1 MKIKNHNI
9 LLSLILLLVLL
20 LGLSTINAADT
31 TTNINKIE
39 QSTTIMPE
47 NSMTE
52 PDDNIKTDI
61 LEKNSITKNKNS
73 FKEVKQDNEKQDIKT
88 IKTVSTEKSTEK
100 KSIKKASTHIVTNET
115 FTDYFNQENNGTL
128 TDLVNAGDTLD
139 FQGKIFR
146 NGSNIYINKPVNVI
160 STTKD
165 AYIDFN
171 TTAGSLTGDAP
182 GARFAVVNGGDYSNI
197 TGIYI
202 HNTQLWVYNVSH
214 VTFDNISAVVEDQ
227 RVGSGIGQ
235 TSIRANST
243 YITVK
248 NSYFYTRNNGGSST
262 FVLAWG
268 DYCTI
273 LNNTIRAEG
282 NSGNLFYLTTANV
295 YVPTGVIANSN
306 NKIINNTIGDI
317 GQSFGGIQL
326 ACVLSG
332 SNNTLDGNKIASGI
346 STQWGGAV
354 SGNSNTIIINN
365 EIYGSVSAILNSNYT
380 IINNTLHNGKITITN
395 KAIVINNSFDTLNL
409 NSAENKIENN
419 RINTINIKS
428 NNNNLT
434 NNNITGTVTITSDNN
449 QFINNSVINDEEY
462 TIKVTGKNNSIISNY
477 LVSKIDVGRNTL
489 ILAENNTERDNKP
502 ISSTLI
508 ITDKTYSNYFD
519 INGFINNM
527 LITDYSII
535 KLINVFNNKSFK
547 FNNINMIITGENAI
561 INNGQIISKNSK
573 LTISNITI
581 KNNENITSSIITDS
595 PNTIIEYVTII
606 HNTTKDVNEIYSTN
620 ISTIINNTNITII
633 SPKSN
638 TIKNITAITISGENN
653 IIENNIINII
663 TENNIKT
670 NAIIINQYENNTSQ
684 KNNIQKN
691 NITLKT
697 NGIIKGIHV
706 KTPIKSSDIKYNNI
720 NITTNNSVDGILVN
734 NTLSSTKI
742 QYNNITIISK
752 NETNGVLL
760 TDALSDGIV
769 LNSEYIKYNYI
780 NVTGEQVNIVQ
791 VITKTIYTKQ
801 LRINYNNL
809 IGNGLNITGLKFRG
823 VVGLT
828 SMGNN
833 LTINGTNI
841 IGVLFINTTKSSFS
855 DGLFN
860 TTKGIVAMI
869 INSNNTL
876 IKGLIHTN
884 QPIYYINST
893 NTNIMN
899 NQIFSNN
906 DITIVLD
913 SCMNFNVTNNYL
925 VGNNYQVGG
934 DKTVKVIGGENITV
948 KNNKPNLVLVNNETY
963 HTLFDKDGNYI
974 GSEDVLII
982 NSDLHGVD
990 LIFNQYVNITST
1002 NNSTIYGGTIK
1013 LTKNATKS
1021 LITKIKTNNTQIIL
1035 EADNIQLTYSNIY
1048 QDNTKKPLIL
1058 INNVTSTIV
1067 EYNNITGNTNNLQ
1080 ILLNNSK
1087 TSYITFNNITSLNQT
1102 KNHLIVVNNSNG
1114 GSIQYNY
1121 ILSKDLFGNIAV
1133 EPINSTTLISSN
1145 TPNLKITN
1153 DNYSEYFNNEGE
1165 FIGNSLID
1173 AIDIGSNIYNKD
1185 FKFNLTM
1192 RIYNPDKY
1200 TLYNTTIYNTNNE
1213 SSLAIYDLIINNTN
1227 KPVILSNARSN
1238 NILDNIIYHES
1249 NDSYIICINNS
1260 KQSIIQNNN
1269 ITTKGNNNIIFNCNG
1284 NSMYYSIQ
1292 NNNIYGYGNNLTVAN
1307 ISNWTGSWTYYL
1319 SMNIITITSDMAT
1332 IPIRIDN
1339 ITSQLYIL
1347 NNQIILKGDYKEEN
1361 IPIIEEKEI
1370 LGEFKIFGNYF
1381 ETKNLVGNNAVVGE
1395 DVKIGSNVYNNIP
1408 TQSNYKT
1415 NMNITTLPS
1424 EIKVGTSY
1432 PITINVTDMLDT
1444 SVNGTIIIDIN
1455 NKAEEVQLI
1464 NGFATYN
1471 YTAIISGE
1479 NTIKITYN
1487 DPTGKYENNTITQT
1501 VTVNKINT
1509 TLKANNVTGIPNE
1522 RINIPIEFTDEDN
1535 NPLNGTITIKDTNN
1549 ITLAIIT
1556 IVNGKGSYSKIFKN
1570 EFDKDVT
1577 FIYEGNEIYNPTNT
1591 TIHIKIMKMKTKV
1604 VIEPVNAQIGDKIN
1618 LKATVTDE
1626 DGNPVTEG
1634 RLVFKVNGKTIKDTN
1649 GNIIYATIKDGIAT
1663 IENYTVPANWFKIK
1677 SEISAVYGGTNKYT
1691 SYRSEAIPMN
1701 ITKKTATMTMTTNT
1715 TTAKPGQ
1722 TIKITVKIT
1731 EKDTNVNEGR
1741 VLFKVNG
1748 KTMRDN
1754 EGYIIYH
1761 EVKDGLVTIDYTIP
1775 ENARAQD
1782 YTFTCVYGHKLY
1794 NRNDV
1799 NRTITVV
1806 KN

>member
-47 NSMTE
+47 NNMTE

-61 LEKNSITKNKNS
+61 LEKNSIKKNKNS

-100 KSIKKASTHIVTNET
+100 KSIKKVSTHIVTNET

-146 NGSNIYINKPVNVI
+146 NGSNICINKPVNVI

-171 TTAGSLTGDAP
+171 TTAGSLLGNNP

-227 RVGSGIGQ
+227 RVGSGVGQ

-282 NSGNLFYLTTANV
+282 NSGNLFYLTTYNV
-295 YVPTGVIANSN
+295 QIPKDVIANSN

-326 ACVLSG
+326 SCVLSG
-332 SNNTLDGNKIASGI
+332 SNNTLDGNKIAGGI
-346 STQWGGAV
+346 SAQWGGAV
-354 SGNSNTIIINN
+354 SGNSNTVIINN
-365 EIYGSVSAILNSNYT
+365 EIYGNVATVLKSNYT
-380 IINNTLHNGKITITN
+380 IINNTINNLLISQKT
-395 KAIVINNSFDTLNL
+395 IVINNSLNILNL
-409 NSAENKIENN
+409 NSAENEIENN
-419 RINTINIKS
+419 RINTITIKS

-434 NNNITGTVTITSDNN
+434 NNKITGTVTISSNNN
-449 QFINNSVINDEEY
+449 QFINNSVINNDEY
-462 TIKVTGKNNSIISNY
+462 TIKVTGKNNSIIGNY
-477 LVSKIDVGRNTL
+477 LIASTKVGKETL
-489 ILAENNTERDNKP
+489 ILAEDNIEYDNRPTSNTH
-502 ISSTLI
+502 I
-508 ITDKTYSNYFD
+508 ITDNTYDNYFD
-519 INGFINNM
+519 NNGFMNNSS
-527 LITDYSII
+527 IKDYDTI
-535 KLINVFNNKSFK
+535 KLVNSFNNKSFK
-547 FNNINMIITGENAI
+547 FNNRILTVIGENAI
-561 INNGQIISKNSK
+561 INNGQIIFSKNSRAS
-573 LTISNITI
+573 ISTLKI
-581 KNNENITSSIITDS
+581 KNNENIQSSIILEG
-595 PNTIIEYVTII
+595 PYNTIKNINII
-606 HNTTKDVNEIYSTN
+606 HNSTQDINGIYSTN
-620 ISTIINNTNITII
+620 IGTKINNTNITII

-638 TIKNITAITISGENN
+638 TIKNITAITVSGEEN
-653 IIENNIINII
+653 IIENNTINII

-670 NAIIINQYENNTSQ
+670 NAIVINQYENNTTQ

-691 NITLKT
+691 NITIKT
-697 NGIIKGIHV
+697 NGITQGINIKTQLNDSI
-706 KTPIKSSDIKYNNI
+706 INYNNI
-720 NITTNNSVDGILVN
+720 NITTDNLADGIIIN
-734 NTLSSTKI
+734 NTMSSTII
-742 QYNNITIISK
+742 QYNNINITS
-752 NETNGVLL
+752 TQDVNGILL
-760 TDALSDGIV
+760 TQDRGANNIRS
-769 LNSEYIKYNYI
+769 NYI
-780 NVTGEQVNIVQ
+780 NITGKNVNIIQ
-791 VITKTIYTKQ
+791 VLTNTTPNKITTLYSNI
-801 LRINYNNL
+801 L
-809 IGNGLNITGLKFRG
+809 IGNGLNVTGFILMG
-823 VVGLT
+823 VINSGD
-828 SMGNN
+828 NN
-833 LTINGTNI
+833 ININGSDIT
-841 IGVLFINTTKSSFS
+841 GVLFINATNSYMLFS
-855 DGLFN
+855 TYGGTPLN
-860 TTKGIVAMI
+860 ITKGIAAMI
-869 INSNNTL
+869 INSNNT
-876 IKGLIHTN
+876 KVTGLIYTDK
-884 QPIYYINST
+884 PIYYINST
-893 NTNIMN
+893 NTNIAYN
-899 NQIFSNN
+899 SNTLYSN
-906 DITIVLD
+906 DNYTIILD
-913 SCMNFNVTNNYL
+913 SCTNFNVTNNYL

-1021 LITKIKTNNTQIIL
+1021 LVTKIKTNNTQIIL

-1058 INNVTSTIV
+1058 INNVTSTRV
-1067 EYNNITGNTNNLQ
+1067 NYNNITGNTNNLQ

-1087 TSYITFNNITSLNQT
+1087 TSYIQNNNITSLNQT

-1133 EPINSTTLISSN
+1133 EPINSTTTISSN

-1192 RIYNPDKY
+1192 RINNPDKY

-1238 NILDNIIYHES
+1238 NIWDNIIYQES

-1260 KQSIIQNNN
+1260 EHSVIQNNN

-1284 NSMYYSIQ
+1284 NSRYYSIQ
-1292 NNNIYGYGNNLTVAN
+1292 NNNIYGYGNNITVAN
-1307 ISNWTGSWTYYL
+1307 ISNWTGSWTNYL

-1332 IPIRIDN
+1332 IPIRIN
-1339 ITSQLYIL
+1339 KITSQLYIS

-1370 LGEFKIFGNYF
+1370 LGEFKIYGNYF
-1381 ETKNLVGNNAVVGE
+1381 ETKNLVGNYAVVGE

-1408 TQSNYKT
+1408 TQGNYKT

-1432 PITINVTDMLDT
+1432 PIAINVTDMLDT

-1464 NGFATYN
+1464 DGIATYN

-1577 FIYEGNEIYNPTNT
+1577 FIYEGNEIFNPTNT

-1626 DGNPVTEG
+1626 NGNPVTEG

-1649 GNIIYATIKDGIAT
+1649 GNIIYATIKDGIAM
-1663 IENYTVPANWFKIK
+1663 IENYTVPANWFKIE
-1677 SEISAVYGGTNKYT
+1677 SVLSAVYGGTSIYEQTRTNNT
-1691 SYRSEAIPMN
+1691 IPMN

-1799 NRTITVV
+1799 NSTVV
-1806 KN
+1806 VVKS